1 MLTFFLTFFSIN
13 LKHQSI
19 KINYFL
25 IKNKNN
31 LILNLKKIMKKY
43 PLIPFITQ
51 TKQN

>member
-13 LKHQSI
+13 LKHQST

-31 LILNLKKIMKKY
+31 LILNLKKIMIFIN
-43 PLIPFITQ
+43 LIFNNIL
-51 TKQN
+51 